1 MFHSRAARN
10 VRGYQ
15 AQQKLA
21 SSDPDILRLT
31 PLVPQPLLFLGK
43 RAEAAKLPFVD
54 YRGFGGAPRH
64 ARRPLAEY
72 IAGTISEEEMLKPWT
87 SPVDGG
93 MCGSLLGWPGSALGR

>member
-43 RAEAAKLPFVD
+43 RAEAAKLRFID
-54 YRGFGGAPRH
+54 SRGGHGPPGYAMY
-64 ARRPLAEY
+64 PLPEY

-93 MCGSLLGWPGSALGR
+93 MCGSLLGWPSSALGR

>member
-54 YRGFGGAPRH
+54 YRGFGG
-64 ARRPLAEY
+64 RR
-72 IAGTISEEEMLKPWT
+72 GTQGVHSRNT
-87 SPVDGG
+87 SQ
-93 MCGSLLGWPGSALGR
+93 GRSVRRRC